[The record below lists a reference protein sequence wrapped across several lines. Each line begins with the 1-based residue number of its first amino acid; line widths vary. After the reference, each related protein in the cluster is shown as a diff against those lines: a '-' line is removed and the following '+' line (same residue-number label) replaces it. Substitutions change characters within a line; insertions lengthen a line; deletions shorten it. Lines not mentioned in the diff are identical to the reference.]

1 MGEVSAAR
9 LQISVNGEPREVDRG
24 ATIETLLA
32 ELSQHPSTV
41 AVEYNGAILKRVLY
55 ATTQLET
62 GDRLELV
69 RFVQGGI
76 STAMG
81 SPAAVQTLPG
91 GLSFARLL
99 AIVTLSRGP
108 LAQLAEQQT
117 LNL

>member
-32 ELSQHPSTV
+32 DLGQHPSTV
-41 AVEYNGAILKRVLY
+41 AVEYNGEILKRLLY

-69 RFVQGGI
+69 RFVQGGHSGCDGVACGPAGASGRLEFC
-76 STAMG
+76 STARYSG
-81 SPAAVQTLPG
+81 AVKRAASSIGRATD
-91 GLSFARLL
+91 S
-99 AIVTLSRGP
+99 
-108 LAQLAEQQT
+108 
-117 LNL
+117 